1 MGNQYRGYY
10 KAVDANGNLIT
21 YNPGD
26 VVNKDGLNYLATDTI
41 IGHSPEH
48 GTRVGWVSLGGG
60 VLGATGATG
69 PTGPAGAGGTGGGTG
84 GNTGPTGP
92 IGPTG
97 PTGPTGPAGQDST
110 VAGPTGATG
119 ATGPQ
124 GPIGNTGPAGS
135 GGGGTTLA
143 AGSGITLSATV
154 AGVGHT
160 LGIDPTAVIHV
171 AGVSSDGG
179 ITLGGNLQT
188 TDNTFDI
195 LNADGNIVFD
205 LTTRNVRIGD
215 CDGAGNSNTVLIRDS
230 HDTMTF
236 TTGTATFNSI
246 VSISEKLRHTNDINT
261 HLAFPA
267 NDEITLTTAGV
278 TLAHLTDTFALQ
290 KGLSLDAGGI
300 TFADGTF
307 QSTAAPTT
315 ITDSYTG
322 QIETVA
328 NKIYTLDPDVSTAR
342 TITGYFIKSGSG
354 GVTASLQ
361 NAGDQV
367 AQTSVSTTSGTFVGF
382 FANTSVAAGA
392 TLSIVTTAN
401 NSATDVVFN
410 VEYTTT
416 L

>member
-1 MGNQYRGYY
+1 MANKYRGYY
-10 KAVDANGNLIT
+10 KAVDSNGNLIT
-21 YNPGD
+21 YEVGD
-26 VVNKDGLNYLATDTI
+26 VVSKDDINYLATDTI
-41 IGHSPEH
+41 TGYSPEH
-48 GTRVGWVSLGGG
+48 GTRVGWVSLGGSG
-60 VLGATGATG
+60 GNCDCPAG
-69 PTGPAGAGGTGGGTG
+69 PTGP
-84 GNTGPTGP
+84 
-92 IGPTG
+92 
-97 PTGPTGPAGQDST
+97 
-110 VAGPTGATG
+110 
-119 ATGPQ
+119 TGPQ
-124 GPIGNTGPAGS
+124 GPIGNTGSAGPAG
-135 GGGGTTLA
+135 GGATLA
-143 AGSGITLSATV
+143 AGAGMALSGIV

-160 LGIDPTAVIHV
+160 LGIDPTATIHV
-171 AGVSSDGG
+171 AGVSSAGG

-188 TDNTFDI
+188 TDNNFDI
-195 LNADGNIVFD
+195 LNADGNKVFD
-205 LTTRNVRIGD
+205 LTTTNLKIGD
-215 CDGAGNSNTVLIRDS
+215 CDGAGNGNTILIRDS
-230 HDTMTF
+230 ANTI
-236 TTGTATFNSI
+236 TATSPDIQLTASSAVTLNSDTVKI
-246 VSISEKLRHTNDINT
+246 KQDLEHSGDDNTKLS
-261 HLAFPA
+261 FPA
-267 NDEITLTTAGV
+267 ADTITLTAGGV
-278 TLAHLTDTFALQ
+278 ALANLTTDGFAFPQ
-290 KGLSLDAGGI
+290 GISLDSSGI

-367 AQTSVSTTSGTFVGF
+367 AQTSVSTTSGTFIGF
-382 FANTSVAAGA
+382 FSNTSVAAGA